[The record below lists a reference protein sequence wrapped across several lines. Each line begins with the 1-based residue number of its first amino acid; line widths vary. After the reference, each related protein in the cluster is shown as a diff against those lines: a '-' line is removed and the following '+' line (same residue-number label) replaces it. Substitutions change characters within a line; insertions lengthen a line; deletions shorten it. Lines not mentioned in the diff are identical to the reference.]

1 MSCAKLPPLI
11 NTERERCHV
20 CYTCVRECP
29 GKAIRIAAGQAEIIT
44 DRCIGCGNCVQ
55 VCSRG
60 AKQARTSLPT
70 VEALLASEHPV
81 AAIVAPSFPAEFLNI
96 EPERFV
102 GLLRRL
108 GFDLVSEVAFGAD
121 LVARQYADLLKRDD
135 QSWIATTCPAIV
147 GFVERYH
154 PELVPQLAPIVSPM
168 VASARVLRE
177 QHGAE
182 LRVVFIG
189 PCIAK
194 KAEARGEVASS
205 GSRVG
210 EVEAALTF
218 LELRQLLV
226 ERGLFAAEIEPSSFD
241 PPLADL
247 GALFPIAGGML
258 QAARIDEDLLA
269 GDVVATDGRQRFIE
283 ALREFEHGDLDARL
297 LEVLAC
303 EGCIMGPG
311 MSAKHALFRRR
322 AAVSRYVRESLGGR
336 DREDLARQRERFA
349 NVDLTCEHHAA
360 DQRVPPPPDAELTR
374 IMAGMGRTS
383 VEDELNCGAC
393 GYDTCRDHA
402 AAIFKGLAEPEMCLP
417 HNIEKLRSALGELAI
432 SHEELKSAQEQL
444 MQSEKMASMGQMAA
458 GIAHEVNNPLGVVL
472 MYSHLVLD
480 DLAEDTPLRED
491 LQLIATQAERCRRIV
506 GGLLNFARQDRVSRQ
521 QIDASALFARARD
534 GLQLPAEIVIE
545 EGLELDDR
553 WASVDADQL
562 TQVLANLISN
572 ACEAMGGQ
580 GKLQL
585 RTHGDDT
592 NVKFS
597 VADTGP
603 GIDEGLQKK
612 IFEPF
617 FTTKPIGKG
626 TGLGLAVSYGIV
638 KMHRGDILVQSN
650 TDPQHGPTGTT
661 ITVSVPRAA
670 PDTAS
675 EADPAAAAG

>member
-1 MSCAKLPPLI
+1 MSLSLPPLV
-11 NTERERCHV
+11 NTKRERCHV

-29 GKAIRIAAGQAEIIT
+29 GKAIRIANGQAKIIT
-44 DRCIGCGNCVQ
+44 DRCIGCGNCVR

-60 AKQARTSLPT
+60 AKQARSSLPM
-70 VEALLASEHPV
+70 VEALLTSEHPV
-81 AAIVAPSFPAEFLNI
+81 AAIVAPSFPAEFLHV
-96 EPERFV
+96 EPQRFV
-102 GLLRRL
+102 GLLRGL

-121 LVARQYADLLKRDD
+121 LVAKQYAELLRRDERR
-135 QSWIATTCPAIV
+135 WIATTCPAIV

-154 PELVPQLAPIVSPM
+154 PDLVPQLAPIVSPM

-177 QHGAE
+177 QHSVE

-205 GSRVG
+205 SSRVG
-210 EVEAALTF
+210 EVDAALTF
-218 LELRQLLV
+218 LELRQLLIS
-226 ERGLFAAEIEPSSFD
+226 RGLFAADIEPSSFD

-258 QAARIDEDLLA
+258 QAARIEEDLLL

-283 ALREFEHGDLDARL
+283 ALREFERGDLDVRL

-322 AAVSRYVRESLGGR
+322 AAVSRYVRESLSQR
-336 DREDLARQRERFA
+336 DRAQLAEARERFA
-349 NVDLTCEHHAA
+349 CVNLACEHRAA
-360 DQRVPPPPDAELTR
+360 DQRVPAPPNTKLAQILAD
-374 IMAGMGRTS
+374 MGKTS
-383 VEDELNCGAC
+383 VDDELNCGAC

-417 HNIEKLRSALGELAI
+417 YNIEKLRSALSELAI
-432 SHEELKSAQEQL
+432 SHEELKSTQAQL

-480 DLAEDTPLRED
+480 DLPKDAPLRED

-506 GGLLNFARQDRVSRQ
+506 GGLLNFARQDRVSREQ
-521 QIDASALFARARD
+521 VDATTLFSRALES
-534 GLQLPAEIVIE
+534 LQLPVEITIE
-545 EGLELDDR
+545 QTHELDDPL
-553 WASVDADQL
+553 AHLDADQL

-572 ACEAMGGQ
+572 ASEAMEGRGT
-580 GKLQL
+580 LRL
-585 RTHGDDT
+585 RTHGDAT
-592 NVKFS
+592 NILFS
-597 VADTGP
+597 VEDSGP
-603 GIDEGLQKK
+603 GIDESLQKK
-612 IFEPF
+612 LFEPF

-638 KMHRGDILVQSN
+638 KMHRGDIKVQSN
-650 TDPQHGPTGTT
+650 TDPAAGPTGAT
-661 ITVSVPRAA
+661 ITVCLPRNVLDSPDA
-670 PDTAS
+670 P
-675 EADPAAAAG
+675 PANPIM